1 MRAALAA
8 LTLASILTLPL
19 SAIAQTASP
28 PTERE
33 LSTDRP
39 DKTESPYTVP
49 KGRIQIEM
57 DFANYTRDR
66 SDDVH
71 VETIGAVPF
80 NLKLGIDDATDLQLV
95 VAPYIHQTATDLRN
109 GARTTA
115 DGFGDVTIR
124 LKRNLWG
131 DDGGTTAFALMP
143 YVTLPTSRA
152 WLGTGKVE
160 FGLIAPLAIGLSDGI
175 DLGLMTEV
183 DVVGADDGRGRDVS
197 FVNSATLGFSLTS
210 RLGLYTELFTERG
223 NQWIVTG
230 DIGVTY
236 AIGNNTQI
244 DAGVNLGL
252 NKAAE
257 DAALFL
263 GLSRRF

>member
-1 MRAALAA
+1 MRAAIAA
-8 LTLASILTLPL
+8 LAIVLPL
-19 SAIAQTASP
+19 PTVAQTASVP
-28 PTERE
+28 AERE

-49 KGRIQIEM
+49 KGQIQIEM
-57 DFANYTRDR
+57 DLANYTRDR
-66 SDDVH
+66 SDDVR
-71 VETIGAVPF
+71 VETMGAVPF

-95 VAPYIHQTATDLRN
+95 VAPYIHQTATDRRS
-109 GARTTA
+109 GARTTTE
-115 DGFGDVTIR
+115 GFGDVTIR

-131 DDGGTTAFALMP
+131 DDGGKTAFALMP
-143 YVTLPTSRA
+143 YVTLPTGRA
-152 WLGTGKVE
+152 GLGTSKVE

-183 DVVGADDGRGRDVS
+183 DVVEADDGRGRDVS
-197 FVNSATLGFSLTS
+197 FVNSATVGFSLTS
-210 RLGLYTELFTERG
+210 QLGLYTELFTERG

-236 AIGNNTQI
+236 AIGKNTQL
-244 DAGVNLGL
+244 DVGVNLGL
-252 NKAAE
+252 NKAA
-257 DAALFL
+257 DNAAAFV